1 MTTQMATR
9 GRKPSPIELKLV
21 RGNPGK
27 RKLNA
32 GAPVLVQELASAAD
46 RPTMLLE
53 EAVSYWDYALAHAP
67 RTLIKKLDVYL
78 LAAWANAAAR
88 YEHNIRLAAKS
99 DVIPVRGM
107 KLADVPMAH
116 RPIMHNPY
124 SAVARAY
131 LKDMMVLA
139 AELGFTP
146 ASRARIGA
154 MEGAGEEDNVWSQLG
169 SA

>member
-1 MTTQMATR
+1 MATR
-9 GRKPSPIELKLV
+9 GRKPSPVELKLI

-27 RKLNA
+27 RKLN
-32 GAPVLVQELASAAD
+32 VQAQVFEQEEAHVED
-46 RPTMLLE
+46 RPNMLLP
-53 EAVSYWDYALAHAP
+53 EAVSHWDYAMAHAP

-88 YEHNIRLAAKS
+88 YEHNIQLAAKS
-99 DVIPVRGM
+99 DVIPVRGV

-131 LKDMMVLA
+131 LKDMLQLA

-154 MEGAGEEDNVWSQLG
+154 LEGGAEEHSVWSRLG
-169 SA
+169 HA

>member
-1 MTTQMATR
+1 M
-9 GRKPSPIELKLV
+9 
-21 RGNPGK
+21 
-27 RKLNA
+27 
-32 GAPVLVQELASAAD
+32 
-46 RPTMLLE
+46 
-53 EAVSYWDYALAHAP
+53 
-67 RTLIKKLDVYL
+67 IKKLDVYL

-124 SAVARAY
+124 SSVARAY
-131 LKDMMVLA
+131 LKDMIALA

-146 ASRARIGA
+146 ASRARIGS
-154 MEGAGEEDNVWSQLG
+154 MESAGEIDNVWKQLG
-169 SA
+169 RA

>member
-1 MTTQMATR
+1 MATR

-27 RKLNA
+27 RPLNSNA
-32 GAPVLVQELASAAD
+32 KVLRQDEASAED

-53 EAVSYWDYALAHAP
+53 DAVSYWDYALAHAP

-99 DVIPVRGM
+99 DVIPVRGA
-107 KLADVPMAH
+107 KLADVPLTH

-124 SAVARAY
+124 TSAARAY
-131 LKDMMVLA
+131 LKDMIVLA

-146 ASRARIGA
+146 AARSRIGA
-154 MEGAGEEDNVWSQLG
+154 LESVIEDDNVWNQLG
-169 SA
+169 HA

>member
-1 MTTQMATR
+1 MATR

-27 RKLNA
+27 RPLNTTA
-32 GAPVLVQELASAAD
+32 RVLRQDEALACD
-46 RPTMLLE
+46 RPSMLLE
-53 EAVSYWDYALAHAP
+53 EAASYWDYAFAHAP

-124 SAVARAY
+124 SSVARAY
-131 LKDMMVLA
+131 LKDMIALA

-146 ASRARIGA
+146 ASRARIGS
-154 MEGAGEEDNVWSQLG
+154 MESAGEIDNVWKQLG
-169 SA
+169 RA

>member
-1 MTTQMATR
+1 MTLQMATR

-27 RKLNA
+27 RPLNA
-32 GAPVLVQELASAAD
+32 QAKVLRQDEASTAD
-46 RPTMLLE
+46 RPSMLLE
-53 EAVSYWDYALAHAP
+53 EAVSYWDYAFAHAP
-67 RTLIKKLDVYL
+67 RSLIKKLDVYL

-124 SAVARAY
+124 SAVARSY
-131 LKDMMVLA
+131 LKDMITLA

-146 ASRARIGA
+146 AARARIGA
-154 MEGAGEEDNVWSQLG
+154 LEASIDDDNVWSRLG

>member
-27 RKLNA
+27 RPLNTTA
-32 GAPVLVQELASAAD
+32 RVLRQDEALACD

-53 EAVSYWDYALAHAP
+53 EAASYWDYAFAHAP

-124 SAVARAY
+124 SSVARAY
-131 LKDMMVLA
+131 LKDMIALA

-146 ASRARIGA
+146 ASRARIGS
-154 MEGAGEEDNVWSQLG
+154 MESAGEIDNVWKQLG
-169 SA
+169 RA

>member
-1 MTTQMATR
+1 MTLQMATR

-27 RKLNA
+27 RPLNA
-32 GAPVLVQELASAAD
+32 QAKVLRQDEASTAD
-46 RPTMLLE
+46 RPSMLLE
-53 EAVSYWDYALAHAP
+53 EAVSYWDYAFAYAP
-67 RTLIKKLDVYL
+67 RSLIKKLDVYL

-131 LKDMMVLA
+131 LKDMITLA

-146 ASRARIGA
+146 AARSRIGA
-154 MEGAGEEDNVWSQLG
+154 LETSIDDDNVWSRLG

>member
-1 MTTQMATR
+1 MATR

-27 RKLNA
+27 RPLNITA
-32 GAPVLVQELASAAD
+32 RVLRQDEALACD

-53 EAVSYWDYALAHAP
+53 EAASYWDYAFAHAP

-99 DVIPVRGM
+99 DAGVRRAVRDTRLQR
-107 KLADVPMAH
+107 LA
-116 RPIMHNPY
+116 
-124 SAVARAY
+124 
-131 LKDMMVLA
+131 VLNYCSFSSF
-139 AELGFTP
+139 LIFDLTG
-146 ASRARIGA
+146 
-154 MEGAGEEDNVWSQLG
+154 
-169 SA
+169 

>member
-1 MTTQMATR
+1 MATR
-9 GRKPSPIELKLV
+9 GRKPSPVELKLI

-32 GAPVLVQELASAAD
+32 TAQVLKQDEACTDD
-46 RPTMLLE
+46 RPGMLLE
-53 EAVSYWDYALAHAP
+53 EAIPHWDYAMAHAP
-67 RTLIKKLDVYL
+67 RTLLKKLDVYL

-88 YEHNIRLAAKS
+88 YEHNMRLAAKS
-99 DVIPVRGM
+99 DVIPVRGV

-124 SAVARAY
+124 SSAARAY
-131 LKDMMVLA
+131 LKDMMQLA

-154 MEGAGEEDNVWSQLG
+154 LETPGEEENVWNRLG
-169 SA
+169 HA

>member
-27 RKLNA
+27 RPLNTQA
-32 GAPVLVQELASAAD
+32 RVLRQDEATAAD

-78 LAAWANAAAR
+78 LAGWANAAAR

-146 ASRARIGA
+146 AARSRIGA
-154 MEGAGEEDNVWSQLG
+154 LEAAGEDDNAWSRLG
-169 SA
+169 RA